1 MFVKKAK
8 VRITVFFDA
17 SNKACN
23 SCRSMACSVDGN
35 LNMVFRKFRPTI
47 RIINAKTF
55 MMSELFGRQYMMRD
69 NSGIILDHPWTV
81 LNWRVRSLDRFRRT
95 SVETGCQGFSKNN
108 TKMERDG

>member
-1 MFVKKAK
+1 MFVKKTK

-35 LNMVFRKFRPTI
+35 LNTVFWKFRPTI

-55 MMSELFGRQYMMRD
+55 MTSELFSCQYMTRD
-69 NSGIILDHPWTV
+69 NSGVILDHPWTV
-81 LNWRVRSLDRFRRT
+81 FNWRMRSLDKIGH
-95 SVETGCQGFSKNN
+95 SEA
-108 TKMERDG
+108 